1 MADGGIGIPGR
12 HLAQSDG
19 LPDGTCP
26 WAGGG
31 VIKQR
36 HWTYFAGT
44 MAGLAVLLEDWED
57 VLVEVGS
64 VGGEER
70 RCAYAESEEMF
81 QRWQGVTMI
90 TLPLRSRF

>member
-1 MADGGIGIPGR
+1 
-12 HLAQSDG
+12 
-19 LPDGTCP
+19 
-26 WAGGG
+26 
-31 VIKQR
+31 
-36 HWTYFAGT
+36 